1 MRESETHVII
11 RFDGTTRSGH
21 PRSSHEAMRQP
32 KRGVMQTLTEKS
44 LSNQVPVYAQETAP
58 IARHFVQSLQGQDEG
73 AIAPLLMP
81 DGEADWAFRMFG
93 MGPLI
98 FLLYMHLECDAF
110 VLPRFGRRG
119 RHEVVVEVGWVTGA
133 DGEGRAV
140 YDPRRV
146 STLTLGQHE
155 GTWLVADVNPGPLDA
170 PVSVPQARELLMRV
184 AEEGRAGDPL
194 CFPHGVLTGAFQ
206 LKRLGTEPLD
216 DVESLFVGG
225 MEASE
230 FGVPEVIRAVRLWRE
245 FKERGQPRYRRPHA
259 YAAAVEYIM
268 VLFGFYRD
276 SQADIGERYD
286 VSPSSIS
293 SKWHEIERVV
303 GLSQFDP
310 RYSIHQDPGAALE
323 AMVRQRG
330 EEPPAPVPL
339 GTGRGGRSYDTTGA

>member
-1 MRESETHVII
+1 
-11 RFDGTTRSGH
+11 
-21 PRSSHEAMRQP
+21 
-32 KRGVMQTLTEKS
+32 MQTLAEKAMS
-44 LSNQVPVYAQETAP
+44 HELPVYAQETAS
-58 IARHFVQSLQGQDEG
+58 IVRHFVQALKVQDEA

-98 FLLYMHLECDAF
+98 FFLYMHLECDTF

-119 RHEVVVEVGWVTGA
+119 RNEVLAEVGWVTGA

-146 STLTLGQHE
+146 STLTLGHYE
-155 GTWLVADVNPGPLDA
+155 GTWLIADVNPGPLDV
-170 PVSVPQARELLMRV
+170 PVSVPQAQDLLMRV
-184 AEEGRAGDPL
+184 AEEGRGGDPL
-194 CFPHGVLTGAFQ
+194 FFPHGVLTGAFQ

-216 DVESLFVGG
+216 DVETLFVRG
-225 MEASE
+225 METSE

-245 FKERGQPRYRRPHA
+245 FKERAQPRYRRPQA

-276 SQADIGERYD
+276 SQADIAERYD

-293 SKWHEIERVV
+293 SKWLEIERVM

-310 RYSIHQDPGAALE
+310 RYSIHQDPGAGLE
-323 AMVRQRG
+323 AMLRQRG
-330 EEPPAPVPL
+330 EEPPPPVPL
-339 GTGRGGRSYDTTGA
+339 GTGRGGRSYDTTGP